1 MTDNPQGYP
10 PPPPD
15 PPTTRRRRVR
25 RPAAEPY
32 GPLQALLDDM
42 TVERNRRVPELP
54 RPVDPRVVSRAN
66 ERDLRRL
73 IGLLND
79 ACNSEGDD
87 Q

>member
-1 MTDNPQGYP
+1 
-10 PPPPD
+10 
-15 PPTTRRRRVR
+15 
-25 RPAAEPY
+25 
-32 GPLQALLDDM
+32 LQQLLDDM

-54 RPVDPRVVSRAN
+54 RPADPRVVSRAN

>member
-1 MTDNPQGYP
+1 MTDGPQGYP
-10 PPPPD
+10 PAPPD
-15 PPTTRRRRVR
+15 PAAPRRRRVR
-25 RPAAEPY
+25 RPGGEPS
-32 GPLQALLDDM
+32 GPLQQLLDDM

-54 RPVDPRVVSRAN
+54 RPADPRVTSRAN

>member
-1 MTDNPQGYP
+1 
-10 PPPPD
+10 
-15 PPTTRRRRVR
+15 
-25 RPAAEPY
+25 
-32 GPLQALLDDM
+32 M

-54 RPVDPRVVSRAN
+54 RPVDPRVTSRAN

-73 IGLLND
+73 IGLLNE